1 MAHMRQQIRE
11 AIVTA
16 LGTLSTP
23 TLNVFDSPPRA
34 TQEADLPAASVFTA
48 DESIDY
54 ISKTYGTRTEMRDL
68 SVTIDCQVQQNAGF
82 MAELDTITLEIEKL
96 FAGNL
101 LNVSSVDLIKK
112 MNLTNISTGATGEGQ
127 KVIASAKLVYL
138 VNYSIIE
145 NDPEN
150 PA

>member
-16 LGTLSTP
+16 LETLSSP
-23 TLNVFDSPPRA
+23 TLSVFDSPPRA
-34 TQEADLPAASVFTA
+34 TQEDDLPAALVFTN
-48 DESIDY
+48 DETIDF

-68 SVTIDCQVQQNAGF
+68 SVTIDCQVRQNADYA
-82 MAELDTITLEIEKL
+82 AELDTIALEIELL
-96 FAGNL
+96 FVGSL
-101 LNVSSVDLIKK
+101 LNNGSVNLIKK
-112 MNLTNISTGATGEGQ
+112 MNLTSISTSVTGDGD

-145 NDPEN
+145 TDPEN